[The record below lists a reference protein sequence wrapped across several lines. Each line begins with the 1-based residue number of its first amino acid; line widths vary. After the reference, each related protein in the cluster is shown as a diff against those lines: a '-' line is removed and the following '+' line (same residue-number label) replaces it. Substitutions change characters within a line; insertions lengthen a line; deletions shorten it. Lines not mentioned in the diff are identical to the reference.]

1 MHLRFYNAIFITE
14 KFKFTRNTFLNRN
27 KLYLLKVRILVFMIQ
42 KVEILNIKDLLLQNI
57 DKSSSDQ
64 GKLIAIF
71 YFYLKQYTEV
81 INLLAIKNSA

>member
-1 MHLRFYNAIFITE
+1 M
-14 KFKFTRNTFLNRN
+14 
-27 KLYLLKVRILVFMIQ
+27 FMNQ
-42 KVEILNIKDLLLQNI
+42 KVEIRNIKDLLLQNI